1 MAEETQSNVVSINGK
16 EYNTDDF
23 NNEQKY
29 AIMQLRDLQTKAD
42 DLKFQLDQVSAAQK
56 MFTDALI
63 ASVEEASGDANI
75 NDAVAAANG

>member
-1 MAEETQSNVVSINGK
+1 MTEQTQSNVVSINGK
-16 EYNTDDF
+16 EYNADEF

-56 MFTDALI
+56 IFTDALI
-63 ASVEEASGDANI
+63 ASVETEEAPAEAEAS
-75 NDAVAAANG
+75 